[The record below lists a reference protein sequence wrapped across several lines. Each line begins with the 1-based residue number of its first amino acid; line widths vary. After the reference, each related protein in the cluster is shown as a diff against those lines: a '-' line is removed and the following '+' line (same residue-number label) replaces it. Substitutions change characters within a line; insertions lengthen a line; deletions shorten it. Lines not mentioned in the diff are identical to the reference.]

1 MTQKP
6 AHFTFESAIGTIL
19 VWMSESFWLRFI
31 EGAGDGRMTL
41 WVLIVAAVV
50 DVWAL
55 DVWTICCPAGMAILM
70 MLELDLTET
79 GIDVP
84 GLMFEGKIGVL
95 TVTSW
100 VFELREG

>member
-1 MTQKP
+1 
-6 AHFTFESAIGTIL
+6 
-19 VWMSESFWLRFI
+19 
-31 EGAGDGRMTL
+31 
-41 WVLIVAAVV
+41 
-50 DVWAL
+50 
-55 DVWTICCPAGMAILM
+55 MAILM

-100 VFELREG
+100 VFELREGWKKQKLVSYKQN